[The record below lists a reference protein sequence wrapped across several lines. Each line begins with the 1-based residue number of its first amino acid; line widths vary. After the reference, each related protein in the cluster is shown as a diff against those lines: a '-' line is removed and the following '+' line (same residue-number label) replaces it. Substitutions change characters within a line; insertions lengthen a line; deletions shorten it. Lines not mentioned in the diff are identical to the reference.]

1 MARKSL
7 ILTLTWFSI
16 LVLLPP
22 PASATKM
29 FEKVGTVGFQFL
41 EIGVGPRGVGMG
53 DAMVAASEGI
63 ESLYWN
69 PAGLRQITEPTVF
82 FSYGT
87 WPAEISHQFVGYAM
101 RPGFIQG
108 IVGVSVTAL
117 SMDAMTLRT
126 ATDPEGVGVKF
137 DCGDMAIAATYAR
150 MFTDRFAAGGTL
162 KWVHSGLGDLSV
174 LGQPGLGDFVAETV
188 LLDFGTLYDTGFR
201 SLRIG
206 LVVQNMGP
214 EATFIEEP
222 VPVPTTF
229 KFGVAMNLIETPG
242 QTVVVSTEFRHPAD
256 TSEKINVG
264 AEYSLNHM
272 YFLRA
277 GYKMNYDEENFSA
290 GAGVRLIVGS
300 LGRIGLDYSYSDFG
314 YLGAVHRMGLTT
326 EF

>member
-1 MARKSL
+1 
-7 ILTLTWFSI
+7 
-16 LVLLPP
+16 
-22 PASATKM
+22 
-29 FEKVGTVGFQFL
+29 
-41 EIGVGPRGVGMG
+41 
-53 DAMVAASEGI
+53 
-63 ESLYWN
+63 
-69 PAGLRQITEPTVF
+69 
-82 FSYGT
+82 
-87 WPAEISHQFVGYAM
+87 
-101 RPGFIQG
+101 
-108 IVGVSVTAL
+108 
-117 SMDAMTLRT
+117 
-126 ATDPEGVGVKF
+126 
-137 DCGDMAIAATYAR
+137 
-150 MFTDRFAAGGTL
+150 L

-206 LVVQNMGP
+206 LAVLNMGP
-214 EATFIEEP
+214 EGTFIEEA

-256 TSEKINVG
+256 TAEKINIG

-277 GYKMNYDEENFSA
+277 GYKMNYDEESFSA
-290 GAGVRLIVGS
+290 GAGVRLIAGP